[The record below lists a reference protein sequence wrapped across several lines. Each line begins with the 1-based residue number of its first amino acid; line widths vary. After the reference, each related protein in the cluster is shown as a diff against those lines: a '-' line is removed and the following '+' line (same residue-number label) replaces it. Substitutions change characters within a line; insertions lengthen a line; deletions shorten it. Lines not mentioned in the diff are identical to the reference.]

1 MTEPAKGVDGMGLLE
16 GKSVWDRYAR
26 LQCEFT
32 VEVPLPAVKLADL
45 LGLKVGSVIDS
56 RWKVGSDVPA
66 RVNGVVVAWSE
77 FEVVGGKL
85 AVRVTDLA

>member
-1 MTEPAKGVDGMGLLE
+1 MADSAKTGSEIGLLE
-16 GKSVWDRYAR
+16 GKSDWDRFAR

-32 VEVPLPAVKLADL
+32 IEVPLPSVKLADL

-56 RWKVGSDVPA
+56 RWKVGTDVPA

-77 FEVVGGKL
+77 FEVVNGKL